1 MGIFSD
7 TDRIIEI
14 ERTEE
19 FYNAAKELGEF
30 IKNLPLTS
38 EDNDKLIEAIIKQVH
53 AAEESGYK
61 FGVKISAELHRQKGR
76 LLDLFKRS
84 DI

>member
-1 MGIFSD
+1 MGNFSD
-7 TDRIIEI
+7 TDRMIEI

-38 EDNDKLIEAIIKQVH
+38 EDNDKLIGAVIKQVH

-61 FGVKISAELHRQKGR
+61 FGLKISSELYRQKGR